1 MFPGL
6 IARPLRVSLIL
17 LLLVAIGAGIWLWS
31 RAGESTAAD
40 QDAAVRDFRA
50 AAAGGAGPR
59 PGVPR
64 AGVYRLRQSGTER
77 GGVGPI
83 DLARDL
89 PEVALYTVTPA
100 PGGYREELDISE
112 EHVESSLLRV
122 GKAGATRRVSTR
134 TKVTFLGVGRD
145 DRRELRPPPLR
156 FPPRLPVGATWS
168 SRYTA
173 GTLPVNVRSRVLRSR
188 RRRGRRT
195 PPARGRGALGHR
207 HRRHPPRA
215 ADRRHLVVGA
225 RAPCRCGGASTPR
238 SAASPSCA
246 PARELALETLAP
258 RV

>member
-6 IARPLRVSLIL
+6 IARPLRASVIL
-17 LLLVAIGAGIWLWS
+17 LLLVAVGAGVWFWS
-31 RAGESTAAD
+31 KAGESTPAD
-40 QDAAVRDFRA
+40 PDAAVRDFRA
-50 AAAGGAGPR
+50 AAGGGAGPR

-83 DLARDL
+83 DISRDL
-89 PEVALYTVTPA
+89 PDVALYTVTPA
-100 PGGYREELDISE
+100 PGGYREQLDISG

-122 GKAGATRRVSTR
+122 GRAGASRRVSTR

-156 FPPRLPVGATWS
+156 LPPRLAVGATWS

-173 GTLPVNVRSRVLRSR
+173 GTLPISVRGSVLRKDVVEIDGRRLPVVVVRSVTDTGGTHP
-188 RRRGRRT
+188 GRRT
-195 PPARGRGALGHR
+195 DVIWWSV
-207 HRRHPPRA
+207 PRA
-215 ADRRHLVVGA
+215 LPLRWSIDAEIRGIAKLRT
-225 RAPCRCGGASTPR
+225 RA
-238 SAASPSCA
+238 
-246 PARELALETLAP
+246 ELAMETLAP

>member
-1 MFPGL
+1 VFPGL
-6 IARPLRVSLIL
+6 IARPLRASLIL
-17 LLLVAIGAGIWLWS
+17 LLLVAVGAGFWLWS

-40 QDAAVRDFRA
+40 PDAAVRDFREA
-50 AAAGGAGPR
+50 AGGGAGPR

-83 DLARDL
+83 DLTRDL
-89 PEVALYTVTPA
+89 PDVALYTVTPA

-145 DRRELRPPPLR
+145 DRRELRPAPLR
-156 FPPRLPVGATWS
+156 FPARLAVGDTWS

-173 GTLPVNVRSRVLRSR
+173 GTLPITVRSRVLRRDAVEIDGR
-188 RRRGRRT
+188 RLPAVVVRTITDTGGTHPGRRT
-195 PPARGRGALGHR
+195 DVIWWSV
-207 HRRHPPRA
+207 PRA
-215 ADRRHLVVGA
+215 LPLRWSIDTEIRGIAKLRT
-225 RAPCRCGGASTPR
+225 RA
-238 SAASPSCA
+238 
-246 PARELALETLAP
+246 ELALETLAP

>member
-6 IARPLRVSLIL
+6 IARPLRASLIL
-17 LLLVAIGAGIWLWS
+17 LLLVAVGTGFWLWS

-40 QDAAVRDFRA
+40 PDAAVRDFRA
-50 AAAGGAGPR
+50 AAGGGAGPR

-64 AGVYRLRQSGTER
+64 AGVYRLRQSGSER

-83 DLARDL
+83 DLTRDL
-89 PEVALYTVTPA
+89 PDVALYTVTPA
-100 PGGYREELDISE
+100 PGGYREALDISE

-145 DRRELRPPPLR
+145 DRRELRPAPLR
-156 FPPRLPVGATWS
+156 FPARLVVGDTWS

-173 GTLPVNVRSRVLRSR
+173 GTLPITVRSRVLRRDAVEIDGR
-188 RRRGRRT
+188 RLPVVVVRTITDTGGTHPGRRT
-195 PPARGRGALGHR
+195 DVIWWSV
-207 HRRHPPRA
+207 PRA
-215 ADRRHLVVGA
+215 LPLRWSIDTEIRGIAKLRT
-225 RAPCRCGGASTPR
+225 RA
-238 SAASPSCA
+238 
-246 PARELALETLAP
+246 ELALETLAP

>member
-17 LLLVAIGAGIWLWS
+17 FLLVAVGAGIWLWN

-40 QDAAVRDFRA
+40 PDAAVRDFRA

-145 DRRELRPPPLR
+145 DRRELRPAPLR
-156 FPPRLPVGATWS
+156 FPPRLAVGATWS

-173 GTLPVNVRSRVLRSR
+173 GTLPVSVRSRVLRKDAVEVDGR
-188 RRRGRRT
+188 RLPVVVVRSVTDTGGTHPGRRT
-195 PPARGRGALGHR
+195 DVMWWSVQRALPLRWSIDTEIRGIAKLRT
-207 HRRHPPRA
+207 RA
-215 ADRRHLVVGA
+215 
-225 RAPCRCGGASTPR
+225 
-238 SAASPSCA
+238 
-246 PARELALETLAP
+246 ELALETLAP

>member
-6 IARPLRVSLIL
+6 IARPLRASLIL
-17 LLLVAIGAGIWLWS
+17 LLLVGIGAGVWLWN
-31 RAGESTAAD
+31 RAGESTPAD
-40 QDAAVRDFRA
+40 ADAAVRDFRA
-50 AAAGGAGPR
+50 AAGGGAGPR
-59 PGVPR
+59 AGVPR

-89 PEVALYTVTPA
+89 PGVALYTVTPA

-122 GKAGATRRVSTR
+122 GAAGATRRVSTR

-145 DRRELRPPPLR
+145 DRRELRPAPLR
-156 FPPRLPVGATWS
+156 FPARLAVGATWS

-173 GTLPVNVRSRVLRSR
+173 GSLPVSVRSRVIRTDAVEIDGR
-188 RRRGRRT
+188 RRPVVVVRSVTDTGGTHPGRRT
-195 PPARGRGALGHR
+195 DVIWWSV
-207 HRRHPPRA
+207 PRA
-215 ADRRHLVVGA
+215 LPLRWTIDTEIRGIAKLRT
-225 RAPCRCGGASTPR
+225 RA
-238 SAASPSCA
+238 
-246 PARELALETLAP
+246 ELALETLAP